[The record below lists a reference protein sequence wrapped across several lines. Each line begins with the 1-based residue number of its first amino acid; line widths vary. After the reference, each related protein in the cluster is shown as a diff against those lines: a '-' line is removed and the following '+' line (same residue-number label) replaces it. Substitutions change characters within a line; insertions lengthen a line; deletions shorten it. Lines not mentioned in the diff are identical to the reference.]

1 MNYFLAGAILAI
13 WLIIVI
19 SLSWVSKAKVIVNLG
34 VGIFVYMLMGVFY
47 YVPFWLIFLKS

>member
-1 MNYFLAGAILAI
+1 MNYFLAGAILAV

-19 SLSWVSKAKVIVNLG
+19 SLSWVSKARVIVNLG
-34 VGIFVYMLMGVFY
+34 VGIFVYVLMGVFY

>member
-1 MNYFLAGAILAI
+1 MNYFLAGAILAV

-19 SLSWVSKAKVIVNLG
+19 SLSWVSKAKIIVNLG
-34 VGIFVYMLMGVFY
+34 VGIFVYVLMGVFY

>member
-1 MNYFLAGAILAI
+1 MNYFLAGAILAV

-34 VGIFVYMLMGVFY
+34 VGIFVYVLMGVFY
-47 YVPFWLIFLKS
+47 YVPFWLIFLKT

>member
-1 MNYFLAGAILAI
+1 MNYFLAGAILAV

-34 VGIFVYMLMGVFY
+34 VGIFVYLLMGVFY
-47 YVPFWLIFLKS
+47 YIPFWLIFLKS